1 MSYYKWAERNAAN
14 TINWAEVSKSIYDT
28 IKDETELREKTKGAI
43 DDATKEMAD
52 VIMNKPMGSL
62 KTGNDIIHD
71 FSGDA
76 QEWLLSRNRM
86 MKAGIISPKEYMKG
100 VSNLN
105 SSTEYVFNL
114 QKTIQDEFARR
125 QKLYNENKTSKADLL
140 RLQQME
146 NLGSMKNMRYM
157 LDPMSG
163 QVQVGVWND
172 GVDRG
177 VDPDRIMSAMNM
189 AFDLNNEIQRVDY
202 NAELS
207 KFKEQIGKRDRV
219 LIDEARKAGML
230 NTVMTMSDPTGE
242 AIKNKIEGLANQ
254 YNKALKDERE
264 RMIKAIPDLTSYF
277 TIDANGDVQ
286 LDENAIEIL
295 DKTISSFN
303 SSVKNMTASIT
314 GGNPDRK
321 ASLLLDNFEYN
332 RDGEIFELVFGEEG
346 KRKFEEGKAR
356 EAREDGY
363 VSNIIYFDPEESD
376 MGSNVFTD
384 AQEKYIEEIS
394 RDRIIT
400 SLDITE
406 KVTTPMSPF
415 APQPSATQ
423 VKTGQNQTRS
433 LNVVTALSKL
443 WGGSAADINSA
454 EGIVNSL
461 GLDVRRTDDGIQIG
475 IPIVTGTGKN
485 QVTKIDYQTYSFAD
499 YKGVQDFV
507 EAVYNKI
514 YGGKGDDAIPLS
526 EVKKRERE
534 MNKYKKRTSH
544 GQEFTKIEDVEVPFQ
559 DEVEAKNYFLQ
570 PNQDGTFQKLENVI
584 ANDVTNPQIFTE
596 TGAITGD
603 KVFTSGMGDP
613 HVEQVRMLLEELGLS
628 DYFVV
633 EDRSSRPFYF
643 DYADGFSIFEN
654 VYNEK
659 TGLFEKSNQININK
673 KNRANDLSFVTSYRD
688 REAKDDYNDNTKEG
702 IQFMLEQ
709 LVKNLATREDVE
721 EIITSAGGQITP
733 KTRKRSD
740 FSTAT
745 NLKPINAAPVK

>member
-1 MSYYKWAERNAAN
+1 
-14 TINWAEVSKSIYDT
+14 
-28 IKDETELREKTKGAI
+28 
-43 DDATKEMAD
+43 
-52 VIMNKPMGSL
+52 
-62 KTGNDIIHD
+62 
-71 FSGDA
+71 
-76 QEWLLSRNRM
+76 
-86 MKAGIISPKEYMKG
+86 
-100 VSNLN
+100 
-105 SSTEYVFNL
+105 
-114 QKTIQDEFARR
+114 
-125 QKLYNENKTSKADLL
+125 
-140 RLQQME
+140 
-146 NLGSMKNMRYM
+146 M

-202 NAELS
+202 NAELT

-242 AIKNKIEGLANQ
+242 AIKNKIENLANQ
-254 YNKALKDERE
+254 YNNATEPKRKQMLQS
-264 RMIKAIPDLTSYF
+264 IPDLTNYF
-277 TIDANGDVQ
+277 TIDANGKVQ
-286 LDENAIEIL
+286 VDEGAIEML

-332 RDGEIFELVFGEEG
+332 RNGEIFELVFGEEG

-423 VKTGQNQTRS
+423 VKAGQKQTRS

-454 EGIVNSL
+454 EGVVNSL
-461 GLDVRRTDDGIQIG
+461 GLDVRRTDDGVQIG
-475 IPIVTGTGKN
+475 IPRFTGTGSN
-485 QVTKIDYQTYSFAD
+485 QVINIDYQTYSFAD

-514 YGGKGDDAIPLS
+514 YGGEDDDAIPLS

-544 GQEFTKIEDVEVPFQ
+544 GQEFTKIEDVEQEIQ
-559 DEVEAKNYFLQ
+559 DEVIAKDYFLGLKE
-570 PNQDGTFQKLENVI
+570 DGTLQKLVDIYADDKKRKRIFKYQRNKI
-584 ANDVTNPQIFTE
+584 NDAGEKGDAEFVFS
-596 TGAITGD
+596 TG
-603 KVFTSGMGDP
+603 SGTIGQSPAVGEMR
-613 HVEQVRMLLEELGLS
+613 ELLMTLGLQ
-628 DYFVV
+628 DYFTV
-633 EDRSSRPFYF
+633 EERGGLTEGIVIYEQKYDKDGNKEDEGSAVPVSRRGDTDFYTNYVNTP
-643 DYADGFSIFEN
+643 D
-654 VYNEK
+654 
-659 TGLFEKSNQININK
+659 TNQ
-673 KNRANDLSFVTSYRD
+673 
-688 REAKDDYNDNTKEG
+688 YNDNTREG
-702 IQFMLEQ
+702 IEFMLNALIE
-709 LVKNLATREDVE
+709 NLASR
-721 EIITSAGGQITP
+721 TSDIQDILISKGYQIKP

-745 NLKPINAAPVK
+745 KLKRLKKLTLKEIQQQNPKNANESDADYKKRIAKLYANQ